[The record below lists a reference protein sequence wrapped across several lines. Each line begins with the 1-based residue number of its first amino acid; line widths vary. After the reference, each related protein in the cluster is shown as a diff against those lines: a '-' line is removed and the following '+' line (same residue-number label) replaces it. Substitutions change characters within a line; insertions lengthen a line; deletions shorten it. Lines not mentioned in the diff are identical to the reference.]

1 MKKQRERG
9 ESKKRDRVRRRRS
22 RTLILRLEFSIFVH
36 NHKALRSLKNLFGF
50 FFPHKEVLYFEALIG
65 IDSLS
70 IFIFF
75 SSKPGWN
82 FNFFPILRSQT
93 RFHFFFCFGFLIL
106 YCIWFQRKWR
116 KIIKKIDILVWWFE
130 TLDLGKN

>member
-1 MKKQRERG
+1 MTSKNAMILLFFLLLGWNIRREIKKGFFFFLKGITIENRLKKQRERG
-9 ESKKRDRVRRRRS
+9 ERKKRDRVRRRRS

-50 FFPHKEVLYFEALIG
+50 FFPRKEVLYFEALIG

-82 FNFFPILRSQT
+82 FNSFS
-93 RFHFFFCFGFLIL
+93 HS
-106 YCIWFQRKWR
+106 
-116 KIIKKIDILVWWFE
+116 
-130 TLDLGKN
+130 

>member
-1 MKKQRERG
+1 MKYKKRNKKKAFFFFLKGITIENRLKKQRERG
-9 ESKKRDRVRRRRS
+9 ERKKRDRVRRRRS

-75 SSKPGWN
+75 SSKPG
-82 FNFFPILRSQT
+82 
-93 RFHFFFCFGFLIL
+93 
-106 YCIWFQRKWR
+106 
-116 KIIKKIDILVWWFE
+116 
-130 TLDLGKN
+130 

>member
-1 MKKQRERG
+1 MTSKNAMILLFFLLLGWNIRREIKKGFFFFFLKGITIENRLKKQRERG
-9 ESKKRDRVRRRRS
+9 ERKKRDRVRRRRS

-82 FNFFPILRSQT
+82 FNSFS
-93 RFHFFFCFGFLIL
+93 HS
-106 YCIWFQRKWR
+106 
-116 KIIKKIDILVWWFE
+116 
-130 TLDLGKN
+130 

>member
-1 MKKQRERG
+1 MKYKKRNKKKRLFFFFLKGITIENRLKKQRERG
-9 ESKKRDRVRRRRS
+9 ERKKRDRVRRRRS

-75 SSKPGWN
+75 SSKPG
-82 FNFFPILRSQT
+82 
-93 RFHFFFCFGFLIL
+93 
-106 YCIWFQRKWR
+106 
-116 KIIKKIDILVWWFE
+116 
-130 TLDLGKN
+130 